1 MIPAPAETWRQS
13 RLSGQTGE
21 RTKMM
26 AADNTDVRARMR
38 PFREPII
45 LAMVALVTLSNILP
59 RNPVWGVRT
68 RETMASQAAWE
79 HGNRL
84 GGLAT
89 LAASSIWILAAV
101 YLPRRYVKPVGIVAV
116 LLAFAILFISQG
128 WSI

>member
-1 MIPAPAETWRQS
+1 
-13 RLSGQTGE
+13 
-21 RTKMM
+21 M
-26 AADNTDVRARMR
+26 ATHDTDVRARMR
-38 PFREPII
+38 PFREPVI
-45 LAMVALVTLSNILP
+45 LVLVALITLSNILP
-59 RNPVWGVRT
+59 RNSIWGVRT

-89 LAASSIWILAAV
+89 LAASGIWILAAV
-101 YLPRRYVKPVGIVAV
+101 YLPRPYVKPVGIGAV